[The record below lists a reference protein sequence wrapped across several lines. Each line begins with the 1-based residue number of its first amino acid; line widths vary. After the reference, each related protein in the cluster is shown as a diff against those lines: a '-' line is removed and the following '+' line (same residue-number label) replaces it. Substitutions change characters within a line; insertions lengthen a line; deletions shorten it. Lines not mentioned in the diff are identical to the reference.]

1 MNGRV
6 EDAILGRFLSPDPHI
21 PDPTS
26 AQSYNRYS
34 YVNNNPLTM
43 VDPTGFINKY
53 PSFGGGGGGF
63 IWGATDVSFDSG
75 LTFNAVNGDGGSPFW
90 GQPTTTSSTNPITA
104 FDQWM
109 SAATGSAAQSLGQ
122 AQSQGTSPDP
132 GAVQSILGPESAPLA
147 GGGIL
152 GDIIGAIAEVLGIS
166 AAVSAPPSPT
176 ATLQLAQQ
184 IQGNVPL
191 SAQTVVI
198 LETNGPTIVTAS
210 GSGLTAQQVATAT
223 QLGLTPGVSLG
234 EGFHAEDAAIISAG
248 ELGATPTTGVST
260 NPICASC
267 ASMMSEAASA
277 GGLTLIISNGG
288 KSFSF
293 VPAFGSP
300 SLFPPP

>member
-1 MNGRV
+1 
-6 EDAILGRFLSPDPHI
+6 
-21 PDPTS
+21 
-26 AQSYNRYS
+26 
-34 YVNNNPLTM
+34 
-43 VDPTGFINKY
+43 
-53 PSFGGGGGGF
+53 
-63 IWGATDVSFDSG
+63 
-75 LTFNAVNGDGGSPFW
+75 
-90 GQPTTTSSTNPITA
+90 
-104 FDQWM
+104 M